1 MERSQIEK
9 RTRKSYPI
17 PECQIRIRV
26 PSLFKGIDAEDWSDI
41 LSKHLVNDGV
51 TTSAPIDD
59 ESVRFTS
66 INDQT
71 WYKIEEA
78 VKEWSKENGFKMQ
91 HVIIELSPAD
101 QKSRY
106 RVIINA

>member
-9 RTRKSYPI
+9 RSRKSYLI
-17 PECQIRIRV
+17 PECQIRIRI
-26 PSLFKGIDAEDWSDI
+26 PSLFKGIDAEDWSDT
-41 LSKHLVNDGV
+41 LSKHLVNHGV

-106 RVIINA
+106 HVIINA